1 MGNVISDPLGIIKE
15 DTILSTYIVNWAL
28 NNYPPNNTNQPLM
41 SQALKKRACCTRQE
55 KIPIAL
61 PGIDKN
67 NKIQQYAVQ
76 IPIFDTQSN
85 INASTCK
92 LPYSGK
98 NLADFSYDSVED
110 NFVLSGKQTCQDFY
124 HTLCPDV
131 VKKRSNYP
139 SSVAKSY
146 GPNPDHGTTS
156 EYQQVNAYL
165 DCNCENSFYKLN
177 AKKVSAAGGSSNNVS
192 PDQMAQTLD
201 ARCNYQPVKT
211 FKVNKQV
218 VTSLCINSI
227 QTGDISASDQASLGM
242 NQSCSSTTN
251 NQQGSSS
258 SASTPSAATSSNSGT
273 STSTSS
279 GSNTS
284 AATSADTGS
293 NPATTTGS
301 DSGASTGSGTGS
313 GSDSVKT
320 ETKNTGGISTKFE
333 SSDTN
338 TQAVNSNITDK
349 TSQSSSTSTS
359 TTTWIIVGVIIGLLL
374 LMVGGYFAYSSMTKK
389 GSRSVVAVEAP
400 SGEPPSVE

>member
-15 DTILSTYIVNWAL
+15 DTILSTYIIDWAL

-76 IPIFDTQSN
+76 IPVFDTQSN

-251 NQQGSSS
+251 NQQGSSAS
-258 SASTPSAATSSNSGT
+258 SPSAATGSNSGT
-273 STSTSS
+273 STSTNSS
-279 GSNTS
+279 SNTS
-284 AATSADTGS
+284 TDTSGDTGS
-293 NPATTTGS
+293 VT
-301 DSGASTGSGTGS
+301 

-320 ETKNTGGISTKFE
+320 ETKNTGGISTKFN

-338 TQAVNSNITDK
+338 KQALNSEITDK
-349 TSQSSSTSTS
+349 TSQSSSRSTS
-359 TTTWIIVGVIIGLLL
+359 TTTWIIFGVIIGLLL
-374 LMVGGYFAYSSMTKK
+374 LMVGGYFAYSSMSSKR
-389 GSRSVVAVEAP
+389 SRSVTSAVPEQPSIEP
-400 SGEPPSVE
+400 SGE